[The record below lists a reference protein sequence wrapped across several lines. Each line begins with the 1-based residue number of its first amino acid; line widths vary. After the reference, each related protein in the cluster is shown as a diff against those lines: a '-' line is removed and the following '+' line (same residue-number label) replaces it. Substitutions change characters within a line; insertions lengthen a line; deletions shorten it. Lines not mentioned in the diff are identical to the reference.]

1 MKYTFWLHAE
11 TGPDITVWPP
21 TFIDIVADT
30 VTEAYSTLAQELK
43 DRLAFVTTPFN
54 DYGEDVPV
62 YTKEYLDNKH
72 LYTLNEN
79 EYPF

>member
-30 VTEAYSTLAQELK
+30 VIEAYNTLAQDLK

-54 DYGEDVPV
+54 DYGDDAPV
-62 YTKEYLDNKH
+62 YSKYYFDSERL
-72 LYTLNEN
+72 TLNN
-79 EYPF
+79 TEYPF